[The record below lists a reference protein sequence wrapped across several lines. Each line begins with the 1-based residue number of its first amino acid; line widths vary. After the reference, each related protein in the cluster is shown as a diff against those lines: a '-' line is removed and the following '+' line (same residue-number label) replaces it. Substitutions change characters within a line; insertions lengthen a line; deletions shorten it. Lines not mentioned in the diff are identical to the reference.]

1 MNRCFL
7 SSKIVT
13 SRKFFDKILVT
24 NPVPDLSRPF
34 IIKVLGLLRGV
45 FLKKLDLKKLKR
57 PEVKNK
63 LDTEELYLFLF
74 NCSFS
79 AFNI

>member
-1 MNRCFL
+1 MVV
-7 SSKIVT
+7 SK
-13 SRKFFDKILVT
+13 RFFDKMLVMK
-24 NPVPDLSRPF
+24 PVPDLSRPL

-63 LDTEELYLFLF
+63 LATEELYLFLF
-74 NCSFS
+74 RASL
-79 AFNI
+79 